1 MTIINEVQKYRELK
15 GRVRMMNTQRS
26 DSKKSNL
33 IEEGKKIGTKE
44 VNLQNKV
51 IDNSLKP

>member
-15 GRVRMMNTQRS
+15 ERIRMMNTQRS
-26 DSKKSNL
+26 DSKKISL
-33 IEEGKKIGTKE
+33 IEEGKKIGIKE
-44 VNLQNKV
+44 VKLHNKI

>member
-15 GRVRMMNTQRS
+15 ERIRMMDTQRS
-26 DSKKSNL
+26 DSKKISL
-33 IEEGKKIGTKE
+33 IEEGKKIGIKE
-44 VNLQNKV
+44 VNLHNKI